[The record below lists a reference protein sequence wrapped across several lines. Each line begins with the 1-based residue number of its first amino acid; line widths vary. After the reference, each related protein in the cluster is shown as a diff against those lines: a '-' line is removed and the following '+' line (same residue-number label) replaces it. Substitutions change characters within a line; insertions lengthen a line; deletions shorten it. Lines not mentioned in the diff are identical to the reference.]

1 MLEVCSG
8 VTNEREREMRCPVGP
23 VGRAEIDKSYAMN
36 EVSKRMLEGL
46 RSIDLTNLN
55 LKKSTWVNSPVFRGS
70 TSPFIEEG
78 DGFTS
83 ERERE
88 YGRF

>member
-1 MLEVCSG
+1 MGC
-8 VTNEREREMRCPVGP
+8 P
-23 VGRAEIDKSYAMN
+23 VGRAEIDRSYAMN
-36 EVSKRMLEGL
+36 EVSKRVLEGL
-46 RSIDLTNLN
+46 RAIGLMNLN
-55 LKKSTWVNSPVFRGS
+55 LKKSTWVNSPVFGGS

-83 ERERE
+83 GRESE